1 MRVGIVCPYSFDVPG
16 GVQYHVR
23 DLAEY
28 LLAANHEVSVLAPAE
43 EGTTLPPYVVS
54 SGRAVPVRY
63 NGSVARL
70 NFGVVTASRVSRW
83 LAEGSFDV
91 LHIHEPVTPSVAV
104 LALWAAKGPIVAT
117 FHTSNL
123 RSRAMQA
130 AYPLLRPSLEKID
143 GRIAVSEDARR
154 TVTSHLGGDAV
165 VIPNGVS
172 VATFGAATPTPAWQ
186 GSAMAPTIGFL
197 GRLDEPRKGLPVL
210 AAAMDRVLER
220 LPGVRLLIAG
230 PGSIAEARAR
240 MSPRVDA
247 ASTFLGVVT
256 DVEKASF
263 LSSLDLYIAPQ
274 TGGESFGIVL
284 VEAMAAGAPVL
295 ASDLPAFTRVLSLGS
310 VTAGRHFPVENAAA
324 LADEIVALL
333 ADTRTRAQLR
343 ALGLRRAADFDWSVV
358 AADVLAVYETVTHA
372 TVPHGTT
379 THGTTTHG
387 TMTHGA
393 TTHGTTTHG
402 AETQPGEDGTWR
414 R

>member
-172 VATFGAATPTPAWQ
+172 VATFGSATPTPAWQ

-220 LPGVRLLIAG
+220 VPGVRLLIAG
-230 PGSIAEARAR
+230 PGSVAEARHRLGRSDGRRRSGPRERPPGVHPSPQPGVRHRRATLPGR
-240 MSPRVDA
+240 ERGGVGRRDRRAPRRRPHSGAVAGPRV
-247 ASTFLGVVT
+247 
-256 DVEKASF
+256 
-263 LSSLDLYIAPQ
+263 APC
-274 TGGESFGIVL
+274 GRLRL
-284 VEAMAAGAPVL
+284 VG
-295 ASDLPAFTRVLSLGS
+295 RRRRR
-310 VTAGRHFPVENAAA
+310 AGRV
-324 LADEIVALL
+324 
-333 ADTRTRAQLR
+333 
-343 ALGLRRAADFDWSVV
+343 
-358 AADVLAVYETVTHA
+358 
-372 TVPHGTT
+372 
-379 THGTTTHG
+379 
-387 TMTHGA
+387 
-393 TTHGTTTHG
+393 
-402 AETQPGEDGTWR
+402 
-414 R
+414 